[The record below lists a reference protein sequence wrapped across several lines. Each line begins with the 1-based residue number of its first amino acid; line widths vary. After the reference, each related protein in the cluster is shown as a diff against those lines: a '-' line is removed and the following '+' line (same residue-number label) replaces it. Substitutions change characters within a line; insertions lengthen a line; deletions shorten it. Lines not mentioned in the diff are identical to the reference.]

1 MTNQRERL
9 IELNTELNAL
19 EEQEERLSMA
29 IMAADRLMGNNTE
42 WSERWEG
49 DGDPNAIE
57 LAQMIGRVNWP
68 DYKPERLDSLR
79 GDMIDELD
87 QIRSDLSDA
96 RGTYLNL
103 MIVIHD
109 RITGWLNKQISGDIT
124 VRDAKLLN
132 DVMSVV
138 NGEPTIKDRQSGL
151 KEPRIKDVES
161 VNKLQELMEQGP
173 DDKELAQ
180 NMGVNG

>member
-9 IELNTELNAL
+9 VQLNTELNAL

-29 IMAADRLMGNNTE
+29 IMAVDRLMGNNTE

-68 DYKPERLDSLR
+68 NYKPERIDALR

-87 QIRSDLSDA
+87 QVRADLSDV

-109 RITGWLNKQISGDIT
+109 RITGWLNKRISGDIT
-124 VRDAKLLN
+124 VRDAKLLD
-132 DVMSVV
+132 DVMNVI
-138 NGEPTIKDRQSGL
+138 NGEPTIGERQAGLKKDRV
-151 KEPRIKDVES
+151 KD
-161 VNKLQELMEQGP
+161 LMKDGP
-173 DDKELAQ
+173 DNKALAQ
-180 NMGVNG
+180 NSGVINSVS